1 MKTKFFIAL
10 RALCAA
16 FVITSFF
23 ISCNRNADNQ
33 KVASEYK
40 ISDLNGTAADQ
51 AVENEKQ
58 QIPVGKFSPL
68 ATDTAGSPVQ
78 TNPTLN
84 PDWDSKIIKTASLK
98 LEIKDF
104 KKYNDFVHNAVK
116 QYGAYVAQ
124 EDQNLSDEKSE
135 TTITI
140 KVPVTQFEPMMNKLP
155 VDDSKVIEKKISTE
169 DVTGEV
175 VDTKSRLEA
184 KKQMRL
190 KYLEFLKQSKN
201 MEEVLQVQNEI
212 NTIQEQIESAAG
224 RVAFL
229 SNQSAMSTINLTFYQ
244 PMEGYKPTD
253 AAPSFLTRISNAF
266 KTGAGWIAELFVGL
280 VSIWPL
286 LLVVFAIYFGW
297 KKLNPSKVM
306 VQKS

>member
-1 MKTKFFIAL
+1 MKTKLFITAI
-10 RALCAA
+10 
-16 FVITSFF
+16 VITSFF
-23 ISCNRNADNQ
+23 IACNKGTGKSEAVAMDLTTADLKEPESQQNG
-33 KVASEYK
+33 YK
-40 ISDLNGTAADQ
+40 
-51 AVENEKQ
+51 EKQ
-58 QIPVGKFSPL
+58 QIPVGKFSPP
-68 ATDTAGSPVQ
+68 AIDSTGSSAQ
-78 TNPTLN
+78 IPTVSN
-84 PDWDSKIIKTASLK
+84 PDWDSKIIKTANLK

-124 EDQNLSDEKSE
+124 EDQNLTDEKSE

-140 KVPVTQFEPMMNKLP
+140 KVPVAQFEPMMNKLP
-155 VDDSKVIEKKISTE
+155 ADDSKVLERKISTE

-201 MEEVLQVQNEI
+201 MEEVLQVQSEI
-212 NTIQEQIESAAG
+212 NAIQEQIESAAG

-244 PMEGYKPTD
+244 PMDGYKPTD
-253 AAPSFLTRISNAF
+253 AAPSFLTRISIAF

-286 LLVVFAIYFGW
+286 LLIVFAIYFGW
-297 KKLNPSKVM
+297 KKLRPAKVIA
-306 VQKS
+306 QKS

>member
-1 MKTKFFIAL
+1 MKAKLFITAL
-10 RALCAA
+10 L
-16 FVITSFF
+16 ITSFF
-23 ISCNRNADNQ
+23 ISCNR
-33 KVASEYK
+33 SENK
-40 ISDLNGTAADQ
+40 SETAALDLTTADLKKLEPQ
-51 AVENEKQ
+51 KSKGDEKQ
-58 QIPVGKFSPL
+58 QIPVGKFVPPASDSTASPL
-68 ATDTAGSPVQ
+68 QTPVIS
-78 TNPTLN
+78 N
-84 PDWDSKIIKTASLK
+84 PDWDSKIIKTATLK

-104 KKYNDFVHNAVK
+104 KKYNEYVHTAVK

-124 EDQNLSDEKSE
+124 EDQNITDEKSE

-140 KVPVTQFEPMMNKLP
+140 KVPVAQFEPMMNKLP
-155 VDDSKVIEKKISTE
+155 ADDSKVMEKKISTE

-175 VDTKSRLEA
+175 VDTKARLEA

-212 NTIQEQIESAAG
+212 NAIQEQIESAAG

-244 PMEGYKPTD
+244 PIEGYKPTD

-266 KTGAGWIAELFVGL
+266 KTGAGWIAELFVGF

-286 LLVVFAIYFGW
+286 LLIVFAIYFGW
-297 KKLNPSKVM
+297 RKLRPAKVIA
-306 VQKS
+306 QKS

>member
-1 MKTKFFIAL
+1 MKTKFFFT
-10 RALCAA
+10 A
-16 FVITSFF
+16 FFTATFF
-23 ISCNRNADNQ
+23 ISCNQSDNKSAATQDYALSELKSTEPQ
-33 KVASEYK
+33 KGGGK
-40 ISDLNGTAADQ
+40 
-51 AVENEKQ
+51 EKQ

-68 ATDTAGSPVQ
+68 AADSTGSPMQ
-78 TNPTLN
+78 TDPVSN
-84 PDWDSKIIKTASLK
+84 PDWDNKIIKTANLK

-104 KKYNDFVHNAVK
+104 KKYNDFVHNALK

-124 EDQNLSDEKSE
+124 EEQNLTDEKSE
-135 TTITI
+135 ATITI
-140 KVPVTQFEPMMNKLP
+140 KVPVPQFENMMNKLP
-155 VDDSKVIEKKISTE
+155 DDGRVTEKKISTE

-212 NTIQEQIESAAG
+212 NSIQEQIESAAG

-229 SNQSAMSTINLTFYQ
+229 TNQSAMSTINLTFYQ
-244 PMEGYKPTD
+244 PLEGYTAND
-253 AAPSFLTRISNAF
+253 DAPSFLTRLSIAF
-266 KTGAGWIAELFVGL
+266 KTGAGWIVELFVGL

-286 LLVVFAIYFGW
+286 SLIIFTIYFGW
-297 KKLNPSKVM
+297 KKLRPAKVIA
-306 VQKS
+306 QKS

>member
-1 MKTKFFIAL
+1 MKTKLFSTVVLIF
-10 RALCAA
+10 
-16 FVITSFF
+16 TFF
-23 ISCNRNADNQ
+23 ISCNRSDNKSASTQGFALDELKSPEPQ
-33 KVASEYK
+33 KSTDK
-40 ISDLNGTAADQ
+40 
-51 AVENEKQ
+51 EKQ
-58 QIPVGKFSPL
+58 QIPVGKFSPP
-68 ATDTAGSPVQ
+68 ATDSAGSPVQ
-78 TNPTLN
+78 TMPVSN
-84 PDWDSKIIKTASLK
+84 PDWDSKIIKTANLK

-124 EDQNLSDEKSE
+124 EDQNLTEEKSE
-135 TTITI
+135 ATITI
-140 KVPVTQFEPMMNKLP
+140 KVPVPQFEKMMNKLP
-155 VDDSKVIEKKISTE
+155 DDGKVTEKKISSE

-201 MEEVLQVQNEI
+201 MEEVLQVQSEI
-212 NTIQEQIESAAG
+212 NSIQEQIESAAG

-229 SNQSAMSTINLTFYQ
+229 TNQSAMSTINLTFYQ
-244 PMEGYKPTD
+244 PLDGYKPTD
-253 AAPSFLTRISNAF
+253 AAPSFLIRVGNAF

-286 LLVVFAIYFGW
+286 LLIVFAVYFGW
-297 KKLNPSKVM
+297 KKLRPAKVIT
-306 VQKS
+306 QKS

>member
-1 MKTKFFIAL
+1 MKTKIFITAL
-10 RALCAA
+10 LI
-16 FVITSFF
+16 FTFF
-23 ISCNRNADNQ
+23 ISCNRNENKSENASMDLTNADLKKLEPQ
-33 KVASEYK
+33 KRK
-40 ISDLNGTAADQ
+40 GD
-51 AVENEKQ
+51 EKQ
-58 QIPVGKFSPL
+58 QIPVGKFSPP
-68 ATDTAGSPVQ
+68 ATDSTASPVQ
-78 TNPTLN
+78 NTTVSN
-84 PDWDSKIIKTASLK
+84 PDWDSKIIKTATLK

-104 KKYNDFVHNAVK
+104 KKYNEYVHNTVK

-140 KVPVTQFEPMMNKLP
+140 KVPVAQFEPMMNKLHA
-155 VDDSKVIEKKISTE
+155 DESKVMEKKISTE

-175 VDTKSRLEA
+175 VDTKGRLEA
-184 KKQMRL
+184 KKEMRL

-212 NTIQEQIESAAG
+212 NGIQEQIESAAG

-244 PMEGYKPTD
+244 PMQGYKPTD
-253 AAPSFLTRISNAF
+253 ATPSFLTRISNAF

-286 LLVVFAIYFGW
+286 LLIVLAIYFGW
-297 KKLNPSKVM
+297 KKLRPAKVI

>member
-1 MKTKFFIAL
+1 MFT
-10 RALCAA
+10 
-16 FVITSFF
+16 FF
-23 ISCNRNADNQ
+23 ISCNRGENKAATVTDYSMSEMQQPDDQ
-33 KVASEYK
+33 KNKS
-40 ISDLNGTAADQ
+40 
-51 AVENEKQ
+51 NEKQ
-58 QIPVGKFSPL
+58 QIPVGKFDPMT
-68 ATDTAGSPVQ
+68 TDSAGSLVQ
-78 TNPTLN
+78 AIPASN
-84 PDWDSKIIKTASLK
+84 PDWDSKIIKTATLK
-98 LEIKDF
+98 LEVKDF
-104 KKYNDFVHNAVK
+104 KKYNDYLHNAVI

-124 EDQNLSDEKSE
+124 EDQNLTEEKSE

-140 KVPVTQFEPMMNKLP
+140 KVPVPQFENMMNKLP
-155 VDDSKVIEKKISTE
+155 DDGKVTEKKISTE

-229 SNQSAMSTINLTFYQ
+229 NNQSAMSTINLTFYQ
-244 PMEGYKPTD
+244 PLEGYNPTD
-253 AAPSFLTRISNAF
+253 IAPSFLTRLSNAF
-266 KTGAGWIAELFVGL
+266 KTGAGWVLELFVGL

-286 LLVVFAIYFGW
+286 LLIVFAFYFGW
-297 KKLNPSKVM
+297 KKLRPAKV
-306 VQKS
+306 VAQKS

>member
-1 MKTKFFIAL
+1 
-10 RALCAA
+10 
-16 FVITSFF
+16 VVS
-23 ISCNRNADNQ
+23 
-33 KVASEYK
+33 
-40 ISDLNGTAADQ
+40 
-51 AVENEKQ
+51 
-58 QIPVGKFSPL
+58 
-68 ATDTAGSPVQ
+68 
-78 TNPTLN
+78 N
-84 PDWDSKIIKTASLK
+84 PDWDSKIIKTATLR

-104 KKYNDFVHNAVK
+104 KKYNDYVHNAVK

-140 KVPVTQFEPMMNKLP
+140 KVPVAQFEPMMNKLP
-155 VDDSKVIEKKISTE
+155 ADDSKVVEKKISTE

-212 NTIQEQIESAAG
+212 NGIQEQIESAAG

-253 AAPSFLTRISNAF
+253 ATPSFLTRVGNAF
-266 KTGAGWIAELFVGL
+266 KTGASWIAELFVGL

-286 LLVVFAIYFGW
+286 LLVAFGIYFGW
-297 KKLNPSKVM
+297 KKLRPAKIVT
-306 VQKS
+306 QKS

>member
-1 MKTKFFIAL
+1 MKTKFFIA
-10 RALCAA
+10 
-16 FVITSFF
+16 SFLIF
-23 ISCNRNADNQ
+23 TILASCNRKENKADNFQDYSLSELKSPELQ
-33 KVASEYK
+33 K
-40 ISDLNGTAADQ
+40 NGDK
-51 AVENEKQ
+51 EKQ
-58 QIPVGKFSPL
+58 QIPVSKFPL
-68 ATDTAGSPVQ
+68 QATDSAGSPVPV
-78 TNPTLN
+78 TPVVTN
-84 PDWDSKIIKTASLK
+84 PDWDSKIIKTATLK
-98 LEIKDF
+98 VEIKDF
-104 KKYNDFVHNAVK
+104 KKYNDYVHGAVK

-124 EDQNLSDEKSE
+124 EDQNLTDEKSE

-140 KVPVTQFEPMMNKLP
+140 KVPVPQFENMMNKLP
-155 VDDSKVIEKKISTE
+155 EDGKIIEKKISTE

-212 NTIQEQIESAAG
+212 NSIQEQIESAAG

-244 PMEGYKPTD
+244 PLEGYNTAD
-253 AAPSFLTRISNAF
+253 ASPSFLTRVGHAF
-266 KTGAGWIAELFVGL
+266 KTGVSWIAELFVGL

-286 LLVVFAIYFGW
+286 LLMVFAAYFGW
-297 KKLNPSKVM
+297 KKIRSAKIVT
-306 VQKS
+306 QKA